1 MTSPKTSDFGYD
13 DPTQYDHRADANA
26 AAYGEIAALGL
37 SAGFLSASLTLHLV
51 RADGLAAM
59 TPTVVVPASPMTVV
73 PEGPVVQSDST
84 TVTAAPTGA
93 SRVPATSSVTIA
105 QPPPP
110 TMTNPSEPP
119 AGATRDDAG

>member
-26 AAYGEIAALGL
+26 AAYSEIAALGL

-51 RADGLAAM
+51 RADGLAAT
-59 TPTVVVPASPMTVV
+59 TPTVVVPESPMTVV

-93 SRVPATSSVTIA
+93 SRGPGHQLGHHRAAASYDDD
-105 QPPPP
+105 QPVGAAGGS
-110 TMTNPSEPP
+110 NP
-119 AGATRDDAG
+119 R